1 MAIQS
6 RQISDSSGG
15 YEQFPFIAESYDYV
29 IPYRD
34 RKDIGFYVDIANE
47 LGGPV
52 LELGCGTG
60 RVLIPAAQAGIDIA
74 GLDSSALMLG
84 ICKQRLSQLPEED
97 SQRIKLVEGDMRA
110 FDLNRK
116 FNLTTIPFRPFQH
129 LLTVN
134 DQLAC
139 LKCIHRHLFDRGW
152 LVMDLFNPSLSMLS
166 DPNHKQQTYQEP
178 EFVTPDGR
186 KVNRIARI
194 ISQDLA
200 NQIREI
206 EFVYEITHPDGRK
219 EAHTAAFKLRYTF
232 RFEAEHLLSLAGFSV
247 EKLYS
252 DFDRSPFGSK
262 YPGELILVA
271 RKR

>member
-1 MAIQS
+1 LTSQS
-6 RQISDSSGG
+6 LGHPDSSGG
-15 YEQFPFIAESYDYV
+15 YEQFPFVAEFYDYV
-29 IPYRD
+29 VPYRD
-34 RKDIGFYVDIANE
+34 RKDANFYVEIAKE

-60 RVLIPAAQAGIDIA
+60 RVLIPTAQAGIEIA

-84 ICKQRLSQLPEED
+84 ICKQKLSQLPEEV

-116 FNLTTIPFRPFQH
+116 FNLATIPFRPFQH
-129 LLTVN
+129 LLTVG

-139 LKCIHRHLFDRGW
+139 LSCLHRHLFDRGW
-152 LVMDLFNPSLSMLS
+152 LVMDLFNPSLSMLA
-166 DPNHKQQTYQEP
+166 DPNYKQQTYQEP

-186 KVNRIARI
+186 KVNRIART
-194 ISQDLA
+194 ISQNLA
-200 NQIREI
+200 KQIREI
-206 EFVYEITHPDGRK
+206 EFVYEITHPDGRT
-219 EAHTAAFKLRYTF
+219 EAHTAPFKLRYMF
-232 RFEAEHLLSLAGFSV
+232 RFEVEHLLSLAGFSV

-262 YPGELILVA
+262 YPGELIFVA